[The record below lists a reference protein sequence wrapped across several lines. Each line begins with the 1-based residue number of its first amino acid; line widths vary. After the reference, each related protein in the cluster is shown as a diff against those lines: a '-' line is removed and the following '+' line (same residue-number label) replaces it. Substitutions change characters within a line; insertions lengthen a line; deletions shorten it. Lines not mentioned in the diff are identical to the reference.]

1 MNRNHPLKDK
11 GITIIQEI
19 NRTQWESNPYDEKII
34 TRLADK
40 LINQFRI
47 KSTDNKI
54 CKHSLFSTRNVK
66 IHMVKERKLND
77 FSNT

>member
-40 LINQFRI
+40 LINQFKI
-47 KSTDNKI
+47 KSTDNKN
-54 CKHSLFSTRNVK
+54 L
-66 IHMVKERKLND
+66 
-77 FSNT
+77 